1 MICPM
6 RNLSA
11 TVFLTLPVLI
21 IFTAQ
26 LVHAQPSRSRW
37 QFPRMYR
44 ITVAVDPGSSA
55 RMNTPVGV
63 AVNFKE
69 IFRSNNLTGRL
80 DPNSIQ
86 VARINAPGSAMQRK
100 TRSGGLS
107 IPFQMT
113 GDFVNEDAGMIWWR
127 IRNNTDTQFYIYF
140 DPVGDQREIHARTIG
155 LIGIGDTFHYNDGNP
170 GFAGNVAL
178 HSQFWHI
185 DWDGDGRRDLIGF
198 GYRIYEYGMPLEK
211 ELGNW
216 VYFYKNIGSSQKP
229 LFAPRQRIKA
239 DDGNYLTMDRLS
251 QNMFPIDWD
260 HDGDVDFHGLSG
272 DKWLLFENTGKRD
285 RNNLWILKQPRVITE
300 IKERSDFQKTIP
312 IPPDVPKREGFF
324 PRGERMVDWEGDG
337 DLDLLIAYRSIN
349 VIGVEDPKRGVI
361 PYGTG
366 WTSFSLLRNIGT
378 DARGNPRFAPPE
390 TIMEERGLPI
400 TAAGSASGGA
410 EYVDYDGDGDCD
422 LLYTAETNGPLERS
436 RLMLA
441 ENVGTREKP
450 LFIMPLPILGVSDS
464 PYIVDWNNDGRFDLI
479 AGGEFFENVN
489 PLSGTSATAKN
500 TTPLGT
506 YKPRHHNLPKFISR
520 GLAQGIDPEIL
531 TYFTACVDFDG
542 DGNLDLVSGYHSN
555 ILFYRNKATTLNPV
569 FDRGVRVEAGGDPIF
584 MPNWLD
590 PQSDEPSHWGPQGLG
605 EALFGW
611 LVPTLR
617 DWDGDGDLDLFVTG
631 QRWQLQYFE
640 NIGTRRN
647 PILAKG
653 REVRCD
659 GDPFEFSWRSKVS
672 VGDLDGDGKADFVV
686 TSNRDNTFYMY
697 KPKQDG
703 SNPQFLEVTR
713 SEALKLE
720 DGTFLKG
727 WYGGQNNNGD
737 NHSQLVDWDSDGDLD
752 LLNGSLWAVF
762 YYENVGTRQ
771 KPLFRAHGKFKAG
784 GEVIHTFN
792 HAGSFDAADWN
803 GDGRLDLV
811 MGTECPSDQPRG
823 GVLHLFDRAFIDD
836 DLPTARAE
844 AVERKQRASPQK

>member
-1 MICPM
+1 
-6 RNLSA
+6 
-11 TVFLTLPVLI
+11 
-21 IFTAQ
+21 
-26 LVHAQPSRSRW
+26 
-37 QFPRMYR
+37 MYR
-44 ITVAVDPGSSA
+44 IKVVVAPGSAS
-55 RMNTPVGV
+55 RMNAPVGI

-69 IFRSNNLTGRL
+69 IFKSNSLTGRL

-86 VARINAPGSAMQRK
+86 VTRVNAAGTGIRTRRNRPGEP
-100 TRSGGLS
+100 S
-107 IPFQMT
+107 IPFQLT
-113 GDFVNEDAGMIWWR
+113 GDFANDDAGMIWWR
-127 IRNNTDTQFYIYF
+127 IKNNSDTQFYIYF
-140 DPVGDQREIHARTIG
+140 DQLGTKNDLLVRNVG
-155 LIGIGDTFHYNDGNP
+155 LVGIGDTFHYNDGKP
-170 GFAGNVAL
+170 GFTGSVGL

-198 GYRIYEYGMPLEK
+198 GYRVYEYGMPLEK

-229 LFAPRQRIKA
+229 LFAPRQRVKA
-239 DDGNYLTMDRLS
+239 EDGNYLTTNFLP

-260 HDGDVDFHGLSG
+260 NDGDIDFHGMSG
-272 DKWLLFENTGKRD
+272 DKLFLFENTGARD
-285 RNNLWILKQPRVITE
+285 RNNLWILKPPKMIME
-300 IKERSDFQKTIP
+300 IKERSAFQKAIS
-312 IPPDVPKREGFF
+312 PPQEVPQKSGFF

-337 DLDLLIAYRSIN
+337 DLDMLMAYRSIN
-349 VIGVEDPKRGVI
+349 VIGVEDSKRGVI

-366 WTSFSLLRNIGT
+366 WTSFSLLRNIGA
-378 DARGNPRFAPPE
+378 DGAGKPRFATPE
-390 TIMEERGLPI
+390 TILEERGLPI

-410 EYVDYDGDGDCD
+410 EYVDYDGDGDSD
-422 LLYTAETNGPLERS
+422 LLYTVETNSPLEQS

-450 LFIMPLPILGVSDS
+450 MFIMPLPILGVSDS
-464 PYIVDWNNDGRFDLI
+464 PFIVDWNNDGRFDLI
-479 AGGEFFENVN
+479 AGGEFFENLN
-489 PLSGTSATAKN
+489 PLSGNTKVTVKN
-500 TTPLGT
+500 TKPLGT
-506 YKPRHHNLPKFISR
+506 YKPRHHNLPKFVSR
-520 GLAQGIDPEIL
+520 GLAQRINPEIM
-531 TYFTACVDFDG
+531 TYFTACIDFDG

-555 ILFYRNKATTLNPV
+555 ILFYRNKGTTLNPV
-569 FDRGVRVEAGGDPIF
+569 FDRGVRVEAGGSPIF

-590 PQSDEPSHWGPQGLG
+590 PQSEEPSHWGPQGLG

-611 LVPTLR
+611 LVPTVR

-631 QRWQLQYFE
+631 QRWQTQYFE

-653 REVRCD
+653 REVRCE

-672 VGDLDGDGKADFVV
+672 VGDLDGDGAAEFVV
-686 TSNRDNTFYMY
+686 TSNSDNTFYMY
-697 KPKQDG
+697 KPKKGQG
-703 SNPQFLEVTR
+703 NSRFLEVSR
-713 SEALKLE
+713 SQPLKLE
-720 DGTFLKG
+720 DGTFVKG

-737 NHSQLVDWDSDGDLD
+737 NHSQLVDWDADGDLD

-771 KPLFRAHGKFKAG
+771 KPVFKSHGKFKAG
-784 GEVIHTFN
+784 GEIIHTFN

-823 GVLHLFDRAFIDD
+823 GVLHLFDRAFIDN
-836 DLPTARAE
+836 DLPTAQAG
-844 AVERKQRASPQK
+844 AVERRSRSAARN